1 MEKPSHKTDIP
12 LGQKTAHNTAAV
24 TNTNTI
30 TAIIIN
36 PMNLFSM
43 WCSME
48 VPLFTISKGS
58 DK

>member
-24 TNTNTI
+24 TNTNPIATP
-30 TAIIIN
+30 IIKK
-36 PMNLFSM
+36 MNLFSM

>member
-24 TNTNTI
+24 TNANTI
-30 TAIIIN
+30 TAPIIN

-43 WCSME
+43 
-48 VPLFTISKGS
+48 
-58 DK
+58 